1 MYVCV
6 CIRSNNVLDDSSAS
20 PVLINHSN
28 ELYCDSPMQ
37 AKQWPQPYEEVQ
49 LKEPE
54 SEYSY
59 ATHGVD
65 VNTYDSVALPH
76 DENGGCDGNS
86 KEQVHV
92 VDNTPLYSLC
102 EETSE
107 NEMYSKLDR
116 K

>member
-1 MYVCV
+1 MYVCL
-6 CIRSNNVLDDSSAS
+6 CIRSNNVLDGSAS

-49 LKEPE
+49 LKETEP
-54 SEYSY
+54 EYSY

-65 VNTYDSVALPH
+65 MNTYDSVALPH
-76 DENGGCDGNS
+76 DENGGCDGS
-86 KEQVHV
+86 TKEQLHV
-92 VDNTPLYSLC
+92 VDNTALYSLC
-102 EETSE
+102 EDTSE

>member
-1 MYVCV
+1 M
-6 CIRSNNVLDDSSAS
+6 LDGSAS

-76 DENGGCDGNS
+76 NENGGCDGS
-86 KEQVHV
+86 TKEQVHV
-92 VDNTPLYSLC
+92 VDNTALYSLC
-102 EETSE
+102 EETQE